1 MKQTNITEQ
10 FAALH
15 AERSAFI
22 MGNAWDA
29 GTAAVLEASG
39 MRAIATTSAG
49 VAYSR
54 ALPDYE
60 GALSFDEALEATRRI
75 VNAVSIPVSMDSEN
89 GYAHDATGVYDNMRR
104 IVETGVAGASIED
117 YTGDA
122 ANPHYEISH
131 AADRVSAAKDALS
144 GDSGFVLTA
153 RSECVL
159 TGQPDGL
166 KQAIERVNAY
176 AEAGADCVFVPG
188 IKDITALKTLLAA
201 VDVPV
206 NVLIGFKSETL
217 TVPVLQG
224 LGVSRISIGGSL
236 ARAALGLVRSAA
248 REMLDRGT
256 FTFSSDQ
263 IPDEELCAFF
273 SRNARY

>member
-49 VAYSR
+49 VAYGR

-60 GALSFDEALEATRRI
+60 GALSFDKALEATQRI
-75 VNAVSIPVSMDSEN
+75 VNAVSVPVSMDSEN

-144 GDSGFVLTA
+144 GD
-153 RSECVL
+153 
-159 TGQPDGL
+159 
-166 KQAIERVNAY
+166 
-176 AEAGADCVFVPG
+176 
-188 IKDITALKTLLAA
+188 
-201 VDVPV
+201 
-206 NVLIGFKSETL
+206 
-217 TVPVLQG
+217 
-224 LGVSRISIGGSL
+224 
-236 ARAALGLVRSAA
+236 
-248 REMLDRGT
+248 
-256 FTFSSDQ
+256 
-263 IPDEELCAFF
+263 
-273 SRNARY
+273 